1 MRKVRFQGKL
11 TNWNDDK
18 GFGFVEPN
26 GGGDRS
32 FVHIKSFQTRS
43 RRPVE
48 GDLIVYEQVSEARG
62 KCKAVNVSLVSDRK
76 SRAAKPKRPNK
87 LGALIPVTFSLVL
100 IALILLKLLPIE
112 VLYFYAGASILT
124 FIVYAYDKSSAKNGR
139 WRTPES
145 HLHLLALLG
154 GWPGAFYAQN
164 KLRHKSS
171 KKEFKQVYWL
181 TVVINICA
189 FAWLLGEHGQQFLR
203 AIVA

>member
-1 MRKVRFQGKL
+1 MRKLRFQGKL
-11 TNWNDDK
+11 INWNDDK

-26 GGGDRS
+26 GGGARS

-43 RRPVE
+43 KRPVE
-48 GDLIVYEQVSEARG
+48 GDLIVYEQVNEARG
-62 KCKAVNVSLVSDRK
+62 KCKAVNVSLVRDRK
-76 SRAAKPKRPNK
+76 SRAAKPKRSNK
-87 LGALIPVTFSLVL
+87 LGSLILGIFCLVL
-100 IALILLKLLPIE
+100 ISLTLLKLLPIE
-112 VLYFYAGASILT
+112 VLYFYAGASTLT
-124 FIVYAYDKSSAKNGR
+124 FIVYAYDKSSAKNRR
-139 WRTPES
+139 WRTPEG

-171 KKEFKQVYWL
+171 KKEFKKVYWL

-189 FAWLLGEHGQQFLR
+189 FVWLIGEQGQQFLK